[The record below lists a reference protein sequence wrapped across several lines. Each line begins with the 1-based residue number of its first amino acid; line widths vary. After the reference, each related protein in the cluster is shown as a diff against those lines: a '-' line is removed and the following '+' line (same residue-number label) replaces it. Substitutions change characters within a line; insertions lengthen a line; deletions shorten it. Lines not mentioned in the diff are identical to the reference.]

1 MKGFENYPA
10 WVQELARKYF
20 TRTVSQFLIHGNIND
35 YIPQKNKNG
44 SVSYYNLR
52 DYLNDVLFKRRD
64 IIVSYNRATGIKFK
78 TKAMFDDFRSF
89 LAAYDVT
96 RGSNLSKSVPRDPYR
111 ALALLENYFR
121 VRLEQGKSIAL
132 IFDYAETLVPQ
143 TSSYSSAEDRA
154 VLVFLLRWAK
164 DNLFLES
171 DITTVLIAESLN
183 LLHQQL
189 VRNPYTVPIDIPY
202 PEEEDRLNFIR
213 YFLEKLSRSKDLPV
227 EKISVIPAEALATL
241 TGGLKLVQIKGL
253 LAESVNTGEPLN
265 YEILTEQKKEI
276 IEIEGGGLLGFV
288 ETKFSLKDV
297 AGHKYAK
304 QHLQKMAKAVKEG
317 KTNIIPMGYLVSGP
331 VGTGKTF
338 LVSCF
343 ASDIGIPMLELK
355 NFRSQWVGQTEANL
369 ERVFK
374 ILEALSP
381 VAVMI
386 DEADAMLGNRSQGGD
401 SGVSSRVFSM
411 IASFMSKTEH
421 RGKIIWF
428 LITARPD
435 LMPIDLKR
443 QGRAE
448 EHIALFYPET
458 LEEKKELFEVM
469 LRKKK
474 IKDLTLEN
482 IPDDFFTELP
492 VLSGADMEALL
503 TRALFK
509 SFEKGEEK
517 LSLET
522 VREAVADFIPPSYP
536 EEVELMNYVAVLE
549 CTSKELLPA
558 KFREIPRSEIIARIK
573 EIKQKLLFEG

>member
-35 YIPQKNKNG
+35 YIPQKNKDG
-44 SVSYYNLR
+44 KVSFYNLR
-52 DYLNDVLFKRRD
+52 DYLNDVLFKRRK
-64 IIVSYNRATGIKFK
+64 IILTYNRATGIRFK
-78 TKAMFDDFRSF
+78 TKEMFDDFRSF
-89 LAAYDVT
+89 LAAYDAT
-96 RGSNLSKSVPRDPYR
+96 RGSSLSQSIPRDPYR

-143 TSSYSSAEDRA
+143 TSSYGSAEDRA

-164 DNLFLES
+164 DNLFLEN
-171 DITTVLIAESLN
+171 DITTVLISESLN

-202 PEEEDRLNFIR
+202 PDKQERLRFIEHTLR
-213 YFLEKLSRSKDLPV
+213 ELSATKKIAPEKITTIPV
-227 EKISVIPAEALATL
+227 ETLATL

-253 LAESVNTGEPLN
+253 LAESLNTGEPLN
-265 YEILTEQKKEI
+265 HEILTEQKKEI

-288 ETKFSLKDV
+288 ETRFSLKDV
-297 AGHKYAK
+297 AGHKHAK
-304 QHLQKMAKAVKEG
+304 AHLQKMANAVKQG
-317 KTNIIPMGYLVSGP
+317 KTSIIPMGYLVSGP

-458 LEEKKELFEVM
+458 LEEKKELFQVM

-474 IKDLTLEN
+474 ISHLSTDN
-482 IPDDFFTELP
+482 IPDEFFENLP

-509 SFEKGEEK
+509 SFEKNEEK

-522 VREAVADFIPPSYP
+522 VNEAVEDFIPPSYP

-549 CTSKELLPA
+549 CTSKELLPPR
-558 KFREIPRSEIIARIK
+558 FREIPRNELIARIK
-573 EIKQKLLFEG
+573 EIKRKLLFEK